1 MARAHQIVFAVPLAA
16 IVAVAG
22 LVAIFAIFATGV
34 SRAAPRAGQGKA
46 RFEVVVIDPG
56 HGGADFGGR
65 GVSGVR
71 EKDVV
76 LAVSRLAGRELEK
89 LGLRIV
95 YTREEDRFVS
105 LSERTEIANRARGDL
120 FLSIHANTAPNPDA
134 LGSETYFL
142 SLDASDDEARRVAL
156 VENGVFDQ
164 AAAAPD
170 GADIV
175 GGILGDLI
183 RTRYLRDSSAIAASI
198 QRNLASLPGPSRG
211 VKQAPFVVLM
221 GVNMPAALLEVGFLT
236 NTQEAKR
243 LQTADHRSAIAR
255 AIGAAVEA
263 YGRERGAAPQGS
275 IARDEVLF
283 GDAR

>member
-1 MARAHQIVFAVPLAA
+1 MARAYQIVFSLLLAGF
-16 IVAVAG
+16 IAVAG
-22 LVAIFAIFATGV
+22 LAVLETGV
-34 SRAAPRAGQGKA
+34 SRAAPPASREDPRLK
-46 RFEVVVIDPG
+46 VVVIDPG

-65 GVSGVR
+65 GVSGVK

-76 LAVSRLAGRELEK
+76 LDVSRRLGRELEK

-95 YTREEDRFVS
+95 FTREEDRFVS
-105 LSERTEIANRARGDL
+105 LSERTEIGNRARGDL
-120 FLSIHANTAPNPDA
+120 FLSIHANTAPNADA
-134 LGSETYFL
+134 LGFETYFL
-142 SLDASDDEARRVAL
+142 SLDASDDEAHRVAL
-156 VENGVFDQ
+156 AENGVFEQ

-183 RTRYLRDSSAIAASI
+183 RTQYLRDSSAIAASI
-198 QRNLASLPGPSRG
+198 QRKLASLPGPSRG

-236 NTQEAKR
+236 NTQEEKR
-243 LQTADHRSAIAR
+243 LQTAQHRSAIAR

-263 YGRERGAAPQGS
+263 YGRERGAAFQSSTAPD
-275 IARDEVLF
+275 ALF
-283 GDAR
+283 FGGTR